1 MPQPAR
7 RDVCVPSPLHCTPVS
22 PDTSASLPAFPDLLP
37 ESCFWEDGSSRSR
50 GHQHN
55 KKVLSVICLENWLW
69 QVLGACCT
77 AAVWGEQPSR
87 AWAESTIL
95 ASPCGQQ
102 LTHLMGVGCRGDGL
116 RKLECWVY
124 LWAGAQC
131 SHYPHTRAVSS
142 VESRRI
148 F

>member
-1 MPQPAR
+1 M
-7 RDVCVPSPLHCTPVS
+7 
-22 PDTSASLPAFPDLLP
+22 
-37 ESCFWEDGSSRSR
+37 
-50 GHQHN
+50 
-55 KKVLSVICLENWLW
+55 ICLENWLW

-102 LTHLMGVGCRGDGL
+102 LTHLMGVWCRGDGL

-131 SHYPHTRAVSS
+131 SHYPHARAVSS